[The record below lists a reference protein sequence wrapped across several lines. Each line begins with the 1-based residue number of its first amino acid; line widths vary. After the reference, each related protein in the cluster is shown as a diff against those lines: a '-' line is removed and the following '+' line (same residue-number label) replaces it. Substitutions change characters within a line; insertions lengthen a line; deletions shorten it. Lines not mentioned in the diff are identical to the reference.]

1 MTKKEKESA
10 VRRKRAAQNKKG
22 RGGKKKPGSG
32 KKPIRVKTKA
42 DSFNTGN
49 PVFEAWSEKYKRS
62 IDCSN
67 PKGFSQKA
75 HCAGRKKKTNE
86 APQGFASMNL
96 DAQKVQQSIDYFY
109 TDHAPNNI
117 GGRKEEG
124 SFKGFKIVSFTKAP
138 DTLMF
143 LVDNND
149 KAVFYVAYSKLKDG
163 VAVGNVR
170 SNGTVKA
177 TEVYASLVDKF
188 GKLYSDLKQTP
199 QGAKIWNSLAKFYPN
214 LAIKDTG
221 DRLVATKKK
230 NESIYENNAND
241 KVMELL
247 LDNIG
252 AGPFDGGCVIVA
264 QALQMIHGGEIMA
277 LVRPDGIADHAVVQ
291 KGNTMYDFDGPG
303 TPEEVISRFE
313 KNEGA
318 RITDVRKLRMTD
330 LTDAPRNTKLAK
342 QIATLMQEPVQEV
355 QVDEGVNDPHIFK
368 AVFMAGGPGSGKS
381 FVAQN
386 ILGGTGLRAVNSDE
400 VYEFLL
406 KRQGLSLD
414 PDSIASTQGQEIRGT
429 AKDLTAK
436 RQQNYIDGRIGLL
449 IDGTGK
455 IVSVIQDLAQKLKS
469 IGYSVSMIFVNTS
482 LEVAQQR
489 NRQRDRVLPA
499 KLVADSWNEV
509 QQNLMKYQQIFGA
522 DRFHIVDNS
531 GGLEDLDRQKNFDK
545 VYNEVQRFLNT
556 PPKHKKALAWIQN
569 QKAQNNAEPTT
580 NSGKSDGGVTST
592 N

>member
-1 MTKKEKESA
+1 MRIDQITEK
-10 VRRKRAAQNKKG
+10 
-22 RGGKKKPGSG
+22 
-32 KKPIRVKTKA
+32 
-42 DSFNTGN
+42 
-49 PVFEAWSEKYKRS
+49 WSQKYKRS

-75 HCAGRKKKTNE
+75 HCAGRKKK
-86 APQGFASMNL
+86 
-96 DAQKVQQSIDYFY
+96 
-109 TDHAPNNI
+109 
-117 GGRKEEG
+117 
-124 SFKGFKIVSFTKAP
+124 
-138 DTLMF
+138 
-143 LVDNND
+143 
-149 KAVFYVAYSKLKDG
+149 
-163 VAVGNVR
+163 
-170 SNGTVKA
+170 
-177 TEVYASLVDKF
+177 
-188 GKLYSDLKQTP
+188 
-199 QGAKIWNSLAKFYPN
+199 
-214 LAIKDTG
+214 
-221 DRLVATKKK
+221 K
-230 NESIYENNAND
+230 NESIRESYEIEF
-241 KVMELL
+241 V
-247 LDNIG
+247 
-252 AGPFDGGCVIVA
+252 CVNPKFCDA
-264 QALQMIHGGEIMA
+264 TEQKNQDRLFQALRA
-277 LVRPDGIADHAVVQ
+277 VPGIIVYKQ
-291 KGNTMYDFDGPG
+291 DFD
-303 TPEEVISRFE
+303 EHNSMAAIIKDE
-313 KNEGA
+313 A
-318 RITDVRKLRMTD
+318 D
-330 LTDAPRNTKLAK
+330 TDAPKLIQKIAQQHKVAIDLENDVSQSMMDDIITGRLEGLTDYYDTDSLSEAKANESIPSPDKMGKPTLPSLQNTIQDLNDLIKDLDKGKPQPKEIILDPEDYKEKYKKFKK
-342 QIATLMQEPVQEV
+342 QGKPYMITKVQEV

-414 PDSIASTQGQEIRGT
+414 PDTIASTQGQEIRGT

-455 IVSVIQDLAQKLKS
+455 NVSVIQDLAQKLKS

-499 KLVADSWNEV
+499 NLVADSWNEV

-556 PPKHKKALAWIQN
+556 PPKHKKALEWIKN
-569 QKAQNNAEPTT
+569 QKAQNNAKPTT

>member
-1 MTKKEKESA
+1 MRIDQITEK
-10 VRRKRAAQNKKG
+10 
-22 RGGKKKPGSG
+22 
-32 KKPIRVKTKA
+32 
-42 DSFNTGN
+42 
-49 PVFEAWSEKYKRS
+49 WSQKYKRS

-109 TDHAPNNI
+109 TDHAPKNI

-149 KAVFYVAYSKLKDG
+149 QAVFYVAYSKLKDG
-163 VAVGNVR
+163 VAIGNVR

-177 TEVYASLVDKF
+177 TEVYAMLVDKF

-199 QGAKIWNSLAKFYPN
+199 QGAKIWTSLAKFYPN

-414 PDSIASTQGQEIRGT
+414 PDTIASPQGQEIRGT

-455 IVSVIQDLAQKLKS
+455 NVSVIQDLAQKLKS

-482 LEVAQQR
+482 LQVAQQR
-489 NRQRDRVLPA
+489 NKERERELPA

-531 GGLEDLDRQKNFDK
+531 GGLEDLDRTKNFDK

-556 PPKHKKALAWIQN
+556 PPKHQKALAWIQN
-569 QKAQNNAEPTT
+569 QKAQNNAKQTT

>member
-1 MTKKEKESA
+1 MRIDQITEK
-10 VRRKRAAQNKKG
+10 
-22 RGGKKKPGSG
+22 
-32 KKPIRVKTKA
+32 
-42 DSFNTGN
+42 
-49 PVFEAWSEKYKRS
+49 WSQKYKRS

-109 TDHAPNNI
+109 TDHAPKNI

-149 KAVFYVAYSKLKDG
+149 QAVFYVAYSKLKDG
-163 VAVGNVR
+163 VAIGNVR

-177 TEVYASLVDKF
+177 TEVYAMLVDKF

-199 QGAKIWNSLAKFYPN
+199 QGAKIWTSLAKFYPN

-414 PDSIASTQGQEIRGT
+414 PDTIASTQGQEIRGT

-455 IVSVIQDLAQKLKS
+455 NVSVIQDLAQKLKS

>member
-1 MTKKEKESA
+1 MRIDQITEK
-10 VRRKRAAQNKKG
+10 
-22 RGGKKKPGSG
+22 
-32 KKPIRVKTKA
+32 
-42 DSFNTGN
+42 
-49 PVFEAWSEKYKRS
+49 WSQKYKRS

-75 HCAGRKKKTNE
+75 HCAGRKKTESIPSPDKMGKPTLPSLQNTIQDLNDLIKDLDKGK
-86 APQGFASMNL
+86 PQPKEIIL
-96 DAQKVQQSIDYFY
+96 DPEDYREKRKKFKQQGKPYMITKVQED
-109 TDHAPNNI
+109 
-117 GGRKEEG
+117 
-124 SFKGFKIVSFTKAP
+124 
-138 DTLMF
+138 
-143 LVDNND
+143 
-149 KAVFYVAYSKLKDG
+149 
-163 VAVGNVR
+163 
-170 SNGTVKA
+170 
-177 TEVYASLVDKF
+177 
-188 GKLYSDLKQTP
+188 
-199 QGAKIWNSLAKFYPN
+199 
-214 LAIKDTG
+214 
-221 DRLVATKKK
+221 
-230 NESIYENNAND
+230 NAND

-247 LDNIG
+247 LNNIG
-252 AGPFDGGCVIVA
+252 AGPFDGGCVIIA

-303 TPEEVISRFE
+303 TPEEVINRFE

-330 LTDAPRNTKLAK
+330 LTDAPRNSELAK
-342 QIATLMQEPVQEV
+342 QIASLMKEPVQEAK
-355 QVDEGVNDPHIFK
+355 VDEGVNDPHIFK

-386 ILGGTGLRAVNSDE
+386 LLGGTGLRTVNSDE
-400 VYEFLL
+400 VYEFLM

-414 PDSIASTQGQEIRGT
+414 PDVIASPQGQDIRT
-429 AKDLTAK
+429 SAKDLTTK
-436 RQQNYIDGRIGLL
+436 RQENYVDGRLGLL

-455 IVSVIQDLAQKLKS
+455 NPGVIQELVQKLKN

-482 LEVAQQR
+482 LEVAQKR
-489 NRQRDRVLPA
+489 NAQRDRVLPA

-522 DRFHIVDNS
+522 DRFHIIDNS

-545 VYNEVQRFLNT
+545 VYNELQRFINT
-556 PPKHKKALAWIQN
+556 PPKHKKALEWIQN
-569 QKAQNNAEPTT
+569 QKAQNNAKPTT

>member
-1 MTKKEKESA
+1 MKIEQITEK
-10 VRRKRAAQNKKG
+10 
-22 RGGKKKPGSG
+22 
-32 KKPIRVKTKA
+32 
-42 DSFNTGN
+42 
-49 PVFEAWSEKYKRS
+49 WSQKYKRS

-67 PKGFSQKA
+67 PIGFSQKA

-96 DAQKVQQSIDYFY
+96 DANKVQQSIDYFY

-124 SFKGFKIVSFTKAP
+124 SFKGLKIVSFTKAP

-149 KAVFYVAYSKLKDG
+149 QAVFYVAYSKLKDG
-163 VAVGNVR
+163 VAIGNVR

-177 TEVYASLVDKF
+177 TEVYAMLVDKF

-199 QGAKIWNSLAKFYPN
+199 QGAKIWTSLAKFYPN

-386 ILGGTGLRAVNSDE
+386 ILGGTGLR
-400 VYEFLL
+400 
-406 KRQGLSLD
+406 
-414 PDSIASTQGQEIRGT
+414 
-429 AKDLTAK
+429 
-436 RQQNYIDGRIGLL
+436 
-449 IDGTGK
+449 
-455 IVSVIQDLAQKLKS
+455 
-469 IGYSVSMIFVNTS
+469 
-482 LEVAQQR
+482 
-489 NRQRDRVLPA
+489 
-499 KLVADSWNEV
+499 
-509 QQNLMKYQQIFGA
+509 
-522 DRFHIVDNS
+522 
-531 GGLEDLDRQKNFDK
+531 
-545 VYNEVQRFLNT
+545 
-556 PPKHKKALAWIQN
+556 
-569 QKAQNNAEPTT
+569 
-580 NSGKSDGGVTST
+580 
-592 N
+592 

>member
-1 MTKKEKESA
+1 MRIDQITEK
-10 VRRKRAAQNKKG
+10 
-22 RGGKKKPGSG
+22 
-32 KKPIRVKTKA
+32 
-42 DSFNTGN
+42 
-49 PVFEAWSEKYKRS
+49 WSQKYKRS

-75 HCAGRKKKTNE
+75 HCAGRKKK
-86 APQGFASMNL
+86 
-96 DAQKVQQSIDYFY
+96 
-109 TDHAPNNI
+109 
-117 GGRKEEG
+117 
-124 SFKGFKIVSFTKAP
+124 
-138 DTLMF
+138 
-143 LVDNND
+143 
-149 KAVFYVAYSKLKDG
+149 
-163 VAVGNVR
+163 
-170 SNGTVKA
+170 
-177 TEVYASLVDKF
+177 
-188 GKLYSDLKQTP
+188 
-199 QGAKIWNSLAKFYPN
+199 
-214 LAIKDTG
+214 
-221 DRLVATKKK
+221 K
-230 NESIYENNAND
+230 NESIRESYEIEF
-241 KVMELL
+241 V
-247 LDNIG
+247 
-252 AGPFDGGCVIVA
+252 CVNPKFCDA
-264 QALQMIHGGEIMA
+264 TEQKNQDRLFQALRA
-277 LVRPDGIADHAVVQ
+277 VPGIIVYKQ
-291 KGNTMYDFDGPG
+291 DFD
-303 TPEEVISRFE
+303 EHNSMAAIVKDE
-313 KNEGA
+313 A
-318 RITDVRKLRMTD
+318 D
-330 LTDAPRNTKLAK
+330 TDAPKLIQKIAQQHKVAIDLENDVSQSMMDDIITGRLEGLTDYYDTDSLSEAKANESIPSPDKMGKPTLPSLQNTIQDLNDLIKDLDKGKPQPKEIILDPEDYREKRKKFK
-342 QIATLMQEPVQEV
+342 QQGKPYMITKVQEV

-414 PDSIASTQGQEIRGT
+414 PDTIASTQGQEIRGT

-455 IVSVIQDLAQKLKS
+455 NVSVIQDLAQKLKS

-499 KLVADSWNEV
+499 NLVADSWNEV

-569 QKAQNNAEPTT
+569 QKAQNNAKPTT